1 MRFRFKH
8 VSATGNTDVEQQIWE
23 QACSRAVRLLAVISE
38 EVQADLVH
46 HSHRQAASNGCIRQI
61 MAGRTLKTVFR
72 PLGHTEAL
80 KDGTVKPKRFEIEYE
95 DVPVLIQAFRRMV
108 RASEFDVCELAFTTY
123 LCAKSHGKPFTAIP
137 VFPARVFHHGAI
149 LYNTKSGIRSPK
161 DLEGSTVGVHRG
173 YTVTTGVW
181 ARSILQHEYGV
192 DLKKITW
199 LLSGDEHVEE
209 FRPPANVV
217 PIGKGKKLEDMLAS
231 CEIPAAV
238 NIELEHPDVK
248 SLIPNA
254 KEAGFESLRTR
265 GHYPINHTVV
275 VKDELLNTYPDLA
288 ADLFNAFVE
297 AKRPYI
303 EQLKTNQI
311 AAPSKTDQTYKQV
324 MDITGADPLPYG
336 VEPNRHVIEAII
348 QYALEQGILTRALRI
363 EDLFAPGTLNLVG

>member
-1 MRFRFKH
+1 MR
-8 VSATGNTDVEQQIWE
+8 VSHLLVNGVVWYYCSLMATN
-23 QACSRAVRLLAVISE
+23 R
-38 EVQADLVH
+38 
-46 HSHRQAASNGCIRQI
+46 
-61 MAGRTLKTVFR
+61 LKTVFR

-80 KDGTVKPKRFEIEYE
+80 KNGTVQPKSFEIEYE

-108 RASEFDVCELAFTTY
+108 RGSEFDICELAFTTY
-123 LCAKSHGKPFTAIP
+123 LCARAYGKRFTAIP

-149 LYNTKSGIRSPK
+149 LYNAKSGIRSPK
-161 DLEGSTVGVHRG
+161 DLEGRTVGVHRG

-192 DLKKITW
+192 DLKKVTW

-209 FRPPANVV
+209 FRPPANAV
-217 PIGKGKKLEDMLAS
+217 PVEKGKKLEDMLAS

-238 NIELEHPDVK
+238 NIELDHPDVK
-248 SLIPNA
+248 SLIANP
-254 KEAGFESLRTR
+254 KEAGFEALRAR

-275 VKDELLNTYPDLA
+275 VKDELLNRYPDLA

-303 EQLKTNQI
+303 ERLQTDQI
-311 AAPSKTDQTYKQV
+311 ATPSKTDQTYKRV

-336 VEPNRHVIEAII
+336 IEPNRQMIEAVV
-348 QYALEQGILTRALRI
+348 QYALEQDILTRPFRM
-363 EDLFAPGTLNLVG
+363 EDLFAKGTLDLVG